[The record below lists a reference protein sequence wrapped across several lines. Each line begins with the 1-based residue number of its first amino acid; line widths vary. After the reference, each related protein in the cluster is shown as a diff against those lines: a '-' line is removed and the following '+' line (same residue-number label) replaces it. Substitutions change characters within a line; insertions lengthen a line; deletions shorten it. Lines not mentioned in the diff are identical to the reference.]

1 MKMKKLR
8 VIVGFILFAVPT
20 TLSLAHSGATGIVKE
35 RMDMFKKNQGNLKA
49 IKSHIGS
56 EDYES
61 IVNLADEIR
70 DWAEKMPDY
79 FPEGSNEK
87 PSEASPAIWTDFDGF
102 KNAAMK
108 NETAAKQLI
117 AAAKAEDQKAVVDGF
132 KAVAASCK
140 SCHQSYKLD

>member
-1 MKMKKLR
+1 MKRLR
-8 VIVGFILFAVPT
+8 VIVSFILLAVPT
-20 TLSLAHSGATGIVKE
+20 TLALAHSGATGIIKE
-35 RMDMFKKNQGNLKA
+35 RMDMFKKNQNNLKA
-49 IKSHIGS
+49 IKSHIRS
-56 EDYES
+56 EKYES
-61 IVNLADEIR
+61 IVKLADEIR
-70 DWAEKMPDY
+70 DWAVKMPDY

-87 PSEASPAIWTDFDGF
+87 PSEASPTIWTDFDGF

-108 NETAAKQLI
+108 NETTAKQLI